1 MEIER
6 QKRHRIITKTT
17 ITFNGQEKGDS
28 YLEFATM
35 LDVSITICNMKA
47 CLFAPITTQLI
58 HLSLEFKLII

>member
-17 ITFNGQEKGDS
+17 ITFNGQDKGDS

-35 LDVSITICNMKA
+35 LDVSITICNMKD
-47 CLFAPITTQLI
+47 CLFAPITT
-58 HLSLEFKLII
+58 